1 MAPPTTFIKR
11 ARRGTDDH
19 GRAMTTLRFTI
30 GTAFPASDPV
40 ARFITVLAMM
50 SNDWLRLMGA
60 MLEIEDYHKDAEGLR
75 IMSFRQQA
83 ALHHEAAEFV
93 RDTRKRFPEVKRFID
108 GLEQSALDAC
118 EQVVGGVDP
127 KSEHYLGDWLAD
139 HRNVT
144 FHYPKMHREAAEHGK
159 EEITEALKAAAEI
172 ETTIADDETFGSLR
186 FNFADEVVVQ
196 WLPDED
202 EKELIAQLQGAV
214 VALAR
219 LAQQSAVAY
228 LEAHPKTFT
237 VE

>member
-1 MAPPTTFIKR
+1 
-11 ARRGTDDH
+11 
-19 GRAMTTLRFTI
+19 MTTLRFTV
-30 GTAFPASDPV
+30 GRAFPASDSV

-50 SNDWLRLMGA
+50 SNDWLRLMAA
-60 MLEIEDYHKDAEGLR
+60 MLEIEDYHKDAAGLR

-83 ALHHEAAEFV
+83 ALHHEAAEFI
-93 RDTRKRFPEVKRFID
+93 RDTRKRFPKVKRFID
-108 GLEQSALDAC
+108 GLEKSAQDAC

-144 FHYPKMHREAAEHGK
+144 FHYPKMHPQAAEHGQ
-159 EEITEALKAAAEI
+159 EEVTEALKAAAEI
-172 ETTIADDETFGSLR
+172 ESTIADDETFGSLR

-202 EKELIAQLQGAV
+202 EKELIAELREAV
-214 VALAR
+214 MALA
-219 LAQQSAVAY
+219 LFAQQSAGAY

-237 VE
+237 VD